1 MCITNP
7 SKISDFR
14 ENLLHMLLFWTL
26 ILFDSYAYSYKTRGC
41 RMCNSP
47 FFASHIFSCGEKT
60 VLPSNRC
67 CRVPSIWRRH
77 SIREGEHA
85 ALSVQDAVRDAD
97 LADVVQSRSQRD
109 DILLLVCDE
118 VLSGVH

>member
-1 MCITNP
+1 MTAAL
-7 SKISDFR
+7 S
-14 ENLLHMLLFWTL
+14 
-26 ILFDSYAYSYKTRGC
+26 AKT
-41 RMCNSP
+41 MCNSP

-77 SIREGEHA
+77 SIRRGVEHA